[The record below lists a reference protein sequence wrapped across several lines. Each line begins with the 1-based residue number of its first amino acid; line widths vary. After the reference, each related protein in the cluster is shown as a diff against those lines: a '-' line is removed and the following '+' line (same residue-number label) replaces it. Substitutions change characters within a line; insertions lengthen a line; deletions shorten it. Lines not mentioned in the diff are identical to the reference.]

1 MWQRFTLYDVR
12 VIGHYLG
19 VLVLFSSLA
28 LLVPFVT
35 ALACAEWTPATH
47 YLLTIGI
54 ALIVGSALRFLRI
67 DPGRLNRQQALA
79 VTGFAWIVL
88 AFVAAVRLY
97 LSGHYLSYLDA
108 LFDGVSGLTTT
119 GASVIVDL
127 DHLSNAD
134 NMWRFMMHL
143 LGGFGLI
150 VVALSFG
157 LFGKRAGA
165 SLYMS
170 EGRSEHVVPNVV
182 QTTQFI
188 AKIGM
193 GMIFVATV
201 ILTAMCL
208 FLGMEPLRAFLQ
220 SLWLAISGFT
230 TGGFAPMSQSVM
242 YYHWFPLEIVLMLL
256 MLLGSINFVLHS
268 EMWKGH
274 VEVFFRDLEIRTM
287 VLWLAVMTCVLAA
300 SLSASPE
307 FSSLPAMLRR
317 GLFMVISAFSTTGF
331 QNITTNELTTA
342 LSSGAFFVL
351 AILMAVGGSG
361 GLEVQPHGHHHE
373 VHHRHHQ
380 RGACARF
387 GARRG
392 VVQPCG
398 PAHSFTGS
406 REGGHDGVRAVR
418 GHVRGGHAGG
428 HRAWLRG
435 AAGHFRIGGH
445 GQQRRRVVGACRS
458 GHVSVVGALLHRAD
472 VGRSSGIRY
481 PVGPGGG
488 DHRVA
493 QSEKAGAKVMRWGTR
508 QPLPLPIAFVSFV
521 AVLAVLLA
529 AVFALPAA
537 AHADEPAEGDNA
549 VNTQQLP
556 DSSFIYDTSIVDL
569 SGADAYYDNQTVQ
582 VTGEVI
588 GDSIRA
594 GVSGRHRWI
603 TLSSQGDSAT
613 ISVYMSNE
621 SASKIDTFGEYGT
634 TGTILQVRGTFHLVC
649 ADHEGQSD
657 LHAEAVTVIAP
668 GERHPDEFDFNA
680 FVPGI
685 VVVVVGLVMLGVF
698 YWLRERQR

>member
-88 AFVAAVRLY
+88 AFVAAVPLY

-361 GLEVQPHGHHHE
+361 GSTSGGLKFSRMGIIMKSIVATIKEALAPDSARVVVSYNQVGRRILSPEVVKEAMTVFVLYVATYAVGTLVGIAHGYEAPQAIFESVAMASNGGVSSGLAAPGMSPSLELFYIAQMW
-373 VHHRHHQ
+373 
-380 RGACARF
+380 
-387 GARRG
+387 
-392 VVQPCG
+392 
-398 PAHSFTGS
+398 
-406 REGGHDGVRAVR
+406 
-418 GHVRGGHAGG
+418 AG
-428 HRAWLRG
+428 RLEFVTLLALV
-435 AAGHFRIGGH
+435 AEIIVSLNPK
-445 GQQRRRVVGACRS
+445 RRVLKS
-458 GHVSVVGALLHRAD
+458 
-472 VGRSSGIRY
+472 
-481 PVGPGGG
+481 
-488 DHRVA
+488 
-493 QSEKAGAKVMRWGTR
+493 
-508 QPLPLPIAFVSFV
+508 
-521 AVLAVLLA
+521 
-529 AVFALPAA
+529 
-537 AHADEPAEGDNA
+537 
-549 VNTQQLP
+549 
-556 DSSFIYDTSIVDL
+556 
-569 SGADAYYDNQTVQ
+569 
-582 VTGEVI
+582 
-588 GDSIRA
+588 
-594 GVSGRHRWI
+594 
-603 TLSSQGDSAT
+603 
-613 ISVYMSNE
+613 
-621 SASKIDTFGEYGT
+621 
-634 TGTILQVRGTFHLVC
+634 
-649 ADHEGQSD
+649 
-657 LHAEAVTVIAP
+657 
-668 GERHPDEFDFNA
+668 
-680 FVPGI
+680 
-685 VVVVVGLVMLGVF
+685 
-698 YWLRERQR
+698 